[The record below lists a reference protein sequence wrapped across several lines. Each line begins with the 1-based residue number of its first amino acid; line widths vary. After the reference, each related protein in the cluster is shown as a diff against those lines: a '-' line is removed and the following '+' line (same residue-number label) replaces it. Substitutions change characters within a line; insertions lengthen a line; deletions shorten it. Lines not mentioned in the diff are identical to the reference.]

1 MANGIVLNIDT
12 TKSEFQ
18 NPMVQLRQGDG
29 NYQSLDVTVTS
40 NGEPLDLTG
49 WTITFMGTTAGGFK
63 IVDTAVSNVD
73 NLNGK
78 FTYTPTKAWGQ
89 NQGEFKNA
97 YFSFVKSD
105 KTASSAAFRVNVL
118 DAVDIT
124 AEEAGDYIS
133 IVDQTIDKLSS
144 DVSGLVTI
152 VNDLKEQNNNIKT
165 SNNTWTGTNTFNTP
179 IVGSVTG
186 SAAKL
191 QTPRMING
199 TPFDGTSDIT
209 ITGSG
214 ALAVGDVYP
223 TLADLIAANPDHNR
237 TYITTNNGNWNYW
250 NGTTWVAGGVYQS
263 SGIDYNVDGIRRFT
277 PGKTMGAID
286 PFDGS
291 VSASSTLPYYT
302 VSVANVNRLTFFSES
317 FTSNVGYAFYDVNG
331 AFIPGSGMLERFV
344 GQQTIDVPAMAVTF
358 KVTSRPETVQTVT
371 LFNSNATV
379 EKNTSS
385 INSLNTTIFGNKRAL
400 NVKDY
405 PHLPFVIG
413 STSGKYTTAGFST
426 SAVIPIYEIGK
437 AVRIKAN
444 SAIATTYTFLKTQTG
459 NVGDTPDYATGYTGI
474 VSLPAGTSINI
485 QTPADAGFLFVGNTF
500 DNGQI
505 VNAFPEIINPMKDTI
520 VRVAAANSSDLDKA
534 RADYVGTGI
543 NDEAMINAAI
553 EDLVFGGTLQLLDG
567 DYYLDSFSSHN
578 NSAIFFRNNG
588 YARTINFVGT
598 TENKSNLSDYGV
610 TMHVTQK
617 AFDSMV
623 SGTNYNVIIGDE
635 RVITIGQWWGF
646 ATNVNFNNFYLKFY
660 TSQKP
665 LVGINGQYFG
675 SSFMKQFGVYS
686 ESYFMDRFDRHKPVT
701 PSINSIGVI
710 SVNDANDEMA
720 LIGLDTVNV
729 GGLGTGIIIA
739 RAEHVVMK
747 NCTVA
752 RCVFGYKFYGDAQ
765 KPLTLI
771 NNADEGNRHLPRFR
785 GSGLITA
792 IDYSIE
798 RFDDTVIPDD
808 PTGDTNPYAVEELP
822 NGWKGTFDYNI
833 QGSAIGLHNLWSPE
847 SGKNILTRKI
857 AAPKS
862 GTTNP
867 SNPDYLQEF
876 YRTDLNKKVIYNGD
890 NWRDANGNIV

>member
-1 MANGIVLNIDT
+1 MANGIILNLDT

-18 NPMVQLRQGDG
+18 NPMIELRKGDG

-40 NGEPLDLTG
+40 NGEPFDLTG
-49 WTITFMGTTAGGFK
+49 WAIAFMGTTAGGFK
-63 IVDTAVSNVD
+63 IVDTASVVTNASQ
-73 NLNGK
+73 GE

-89 NQGEFKNA
+89 DEGEFKNA
-97 YFSFVKSD
+97 YFSFINANQ
-105 KTASSAAFRVNVL
+105 TASSAALRINVL
-118 DAVDIT
+118 TAVDIT
-124 AEEAGDYIS
+124 AEEANDYIS
-133 IVDQTIDKLSS
+133 IVDQTINQLTNDI
-144 DVSGLVTI
+144 SGLVNS
-152 VNDLKEQNNNIKT
+152 VNDLKSQNNNIKT
-165 SNNTWTGTNTFNTP
+165 SDNTWTGTNMFNMP

-186 SAAKL
+186 SSAKL
-191 QTPRMING
+191 QTPRKING

-214 ALAVGDVYP
+214 ALAVGGVYQ

-250 NGTTWVAGGVYQS
+250 NGTTWVAGGVYQA
-263 SGIDYNVDGIRRFT
+263 SGIDYNVDGIRSFT
-277 PGKTMGAID
+277 PGKTMGAIN

-371 LFNSNATV
+371 LFNSSATV
-379 EKNTSS
+379 EKNTSN

-405 PHLPFVIG
+405 PRVPFVIG
-413 STSGKYTTAGFST
+413 STSAKYATAGFST
-426 SAVIPIYEIGK
+426 SAVIPVSEIGK

-444 SAIATTYTFLKTQTG
+444 SAIETTYTFLKTQTG

-474 VSLPAGTSINI
+474 VSLPAGTSVNI
-485 QTPADAGFLFVGNTF
+485 QTPSDAGFLFVGNTF

-505 VNAFPEIINPMKDTI
+505 VNVFPEIINPMKDTI
-520 VRVAAANSSDLDKA
+520 VRVAASNSSDLDKA
-534 RADYVGTGI
+534 RADYVGIGI

-623 SGTNYNVIIGDE
+623 AGTNYNVIIGDE

-701 PSINSIGVI
+701 PSIDSIGVI

-833 QGSAIGLHNLWSPE
+833 QGTALGLHNLWSPE

>member
-1 MANGIVLNIDT
+1 MAY
-12 TKSEFQ
+12 TKNTWAS
-18 NPMVQLRQGDG
+18 GD
-29 NYQSLDVTVTS
+29 
-40 NGEPLDLTG
+40 
-49 WTITFMGTTAGGFK
+49 I
-63 IVDTAVSNVD
+63 
-73 NLNGK
+73 
-78 FTYTPTKAWGQ
+78 
-89 NQGEFKNA
+89 
-97 YFSFVKSD
+97 
-105 KTASSAAFRVNVL
+105 
-118 DAVDIT
+118 IT
-124 AEEAGDYIS
+124 A
-133 IVDQTIDKLSS
+133 DKL
-144 DVSGLVTI
+144 
-152 VNDLKEQNNNIKT
+152 NNIESGIADK
-165 SNNTWTGTNTFNTP
+165 
-179 IVGSVTG
+179 
-186 SAAKL
+186 
-191 QTPRMING
+191 
-199 TPFDGTSDIT
+199 
-209 ITGSG
+209 SG
-214 ALAVGDVYP
+214 ALAVGGVYP
-223 TLADLIAANPDHNR
+223 TLADLIAANPDNNR

-250 NGTTWVAGGVYQS
+250 NGTTWVAGGVYQAA
-263 SGIDYNVDGIRRFT
+263 GIDYNVDGIRIFT
-277 PGKTMGAID
+277 PGKTMGAIN

-317 FTSNVGYAFYDVNG
+317 FTSNIGYAFYDVSG
-331 AFIPGSGMLERFV
+331 AFIPGSGMLETFV
-344 GQQTIDVPAMAVTF
+344 GQQTIDVPFGAVTF
-358 KVTSRPETVQTVT
+358 KVTSRPETIQTVT

-405 PHLPFVIG
+405 QCLPFVIG

-426 SAVIPIYEIGK
+426 SAVIPVSEIGK

-444 SAIATTYTFLKTQTG
+444 SAIATTYAFLKTQTG
-459 NVGDTPDYATGYTGI
+459 NVGDTPDYATGYSGI
-474 VSLPAGTSINI
+474 VSLQAGTSINI

-500 DNGQI
+500 DNGLI

-567 DYYLDSFSSHN
+567 DYYLDSFRSHN

-701 PSINSIGVI
+701 PSIDSIGVI

-720 LIGLDTVNV
+720 LIGLDTVNI

-752 RCVFGYKFYGDAQ
+752 RCVFGYKFYGNAQ